1 MYIVYEYSLLA
12 FGLFFFGI
20 IGFWKRDRKYKEKTM
35 TFYESRNPKESFL
48 LIYFSQILTWIF
60 LGGLAGYSF
69 FFMVLRFH
77 LRNQKV
83 ILKAFNIISSNF
95 AFTGKMLREAEI
107 VLVQVGI
114 VSTMIFK
121 SLLLFM
127 LVFAI
132 FQ

>member
-1 MYIVYEYSLLA
+1 
-12 FGLFFFGI
+12 
-20 IGFWKRDRKYKEKTM
+20 
-35 TFYESRNPKESFL
+35 
-48 LIYFSQILTWIF
+48 
-60 LGGLAGYSF
+60 
-69 FFMVLRFH
+69 MVLRFH

-114 VSTMIFK
+114 VSTLIFK